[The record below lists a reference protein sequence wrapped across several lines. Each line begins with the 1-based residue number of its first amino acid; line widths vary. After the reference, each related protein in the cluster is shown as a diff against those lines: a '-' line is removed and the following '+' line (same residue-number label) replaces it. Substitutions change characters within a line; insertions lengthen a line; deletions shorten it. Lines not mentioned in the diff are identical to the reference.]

1 MKTKILYFI
10 AGIFLLI
17 SCTEEKEFP
26 EVTPF
31 LGFADQGITE
41 LDNKIDVTIDLP
53 LEVNT
58 VEAQYFGKKTPVSIT
73 EVTEDNQ
80 TFKRGTVS
88 IAREDLE
95 ILNAAGDA
103 AYVHFIVNGDPGNL
117 SSTKVAMSSPM
128 NIEEPGK
135 VIFNDQPVTVSYE
148 VKPKYDVNNT
158 SVKVEYI
165 INPNSDG
172 AAYQELDGSFDF
184 SGDEITFA
192 GSDFQAKDTIVYRI
206 TASANGYTSSIKSAG
221 IVIEPL
227 IFQSKLEATLVN
239 DTTWTSNTKKMLM
252 YQDEFDAI
260 VEKNREATVN
270 GTSIVYSTVDI
281 LMNKDSVVTIE
292 VVYKDVNGEDS
303 IVVEEYEGEYAE
315 ILYETFTAT
324 KEALDLVQGKV
335 VYAGVPT
342 ANLVFMKNGNFMT
355 DANTTLVAT
364 DASMYN
370 KKDVSAVKAFVDAP
384 PATTT
389 VIDPSTTFNPRA
401 GTYYAY
407 KVDDGGVVSYGVV
420 YLINSEIFEQANS
433 EGRRFNVEVVYKE
446 TY

>member
-1 MKTKILYFI
+1 MKTNILYFI
-10 AGIFLLI
+10 AGIFLLA

-41 LDNKIDVTIDLP
+41 LDSKIDVTVDLP
-53 LEVNT
+53 MEVNT
-58 VEAQYFGKKTPVSIT
+58 VEAQYFGKKNNVSIT

-88 IAREDLE
+88 IPREDLE

-103 AYVHFIVNGDPGNL
+103 AYIHFIVNGDPNNL
-117 SSTKVAMSSPM
+117 SSTKVSMSSPM
-128 NIEEPGK
+128 SINEPGK
-135 VIFNDQPVTVSYE
+135 VIFNGQPVTVSYR
-148 VKPKYDVNNT
+148 VNPKYDVSNT
-158 SVKVEYI
+158 SIDVQYM

-172 AAYQELDGSFDF
+172 AAYQDF
-184 SGDEITFA
+184 GGTFEFAGDNITFA
-192 GSDFQAKDTIVYRI
+192 GTDFQVTDTVVFKV
-206 TASANGYTSSIKSAG
+206 TANANGYSSSIESAG

-227 IFQSKLEATLVN
+227 TFQNKLEATLVN
-239 DTTWTSNTKKMLM
+239 DSTWASTIEKKLM

-260 VEKNREATVN
+260 VEKNREATVD
-270 GTSIVYSTVDI
+270 GTSIVYNTVDI
-281 LMNKDSVVTIE
+281 LMNKDSVVTVE

-324 KEALDLVQGKV
+324 KEALDLIQGKV
-335 VYAGVPT
+335 VYAGAPT
-342 ANLVFMKNGNFMT
+342 ANLEFLENGNFTT
-355 DANTTLVAT
+355 DANTTLVKT
-364 DASMYN
+364 DAQMYSN
-370 KKDVSAVKAFVDAP
+370 KEVSEVRNFVDAP
-384 PATTT
+384 GTAV
-389 VIDPSTTFNPRA
+389 VIDPLSSFDPGP

-407 KVDDGGVVSYGVV
+407 KVDDGGQLSYGVI
-420 YLINSEIFEQANS
+420 YLINGETFEQASS
-433 EGRRFNVEVVYKE
+433 EGRRFNIEVVYKE